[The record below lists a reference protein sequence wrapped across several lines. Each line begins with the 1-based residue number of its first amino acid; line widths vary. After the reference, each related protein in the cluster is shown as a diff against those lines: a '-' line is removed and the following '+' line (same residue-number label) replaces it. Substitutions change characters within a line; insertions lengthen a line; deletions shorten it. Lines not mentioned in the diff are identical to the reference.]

1 MLGEFAK
8 RIDAE
13 VQLMIKEHRHT
24 QQQHNGCVVAKGPT
38 DVHQKV
44 NEKVSA
50 TRRSSSSS
58 SRAPASAW
66 SEQKR

>member
-13 VQLMIKEHRHT
+13 VQLMIKRHRHA
-24 QQQHNGCVVAKGPT
+24 QQQHKGGVATKGPT
-38 DVHQKV
+38 DVRQKV
-44 NEKVSA
+44 NEKISVD
-50 TRRSSSSS
+50 SSS

-66 SEQKR
+66 SERKR

>member
-13 VQLMIKEHRHT
+13 VQLMMKRHRHAQ
-24 QQQHNGCVVAKGPT
+24 QQQHKGGVIAKGPT

-44 NEKVSA
+44 NAKVSVD
-50 TRRSSSSS
+50 SSSSS
-58 SRAPASAW
+58 RRAPASAW
-66 SEQKR
+66 SERKR